1 MKRKKLSIKYQLN
14 KNYENIKD
22 FLLNIK
28 DYFKNNSNTIHK
40 ARNELKVIEYK
51 GIETVVKAFKV
62 PNILNQIVYAYFR
75 DSKAKKSYQ
84 NAIKLKNLNINTPK
98 PIGYIEFYRNFLF
111 KESFFISEKLD
122 YLFTIREP
130 LRNNNLKDREEIIK
144 KFVAFTYNLHK
155 NCVYHKDYSAGNIL
169 VFKNDK
175 NEYDFS
181 LVDINRMEFK
191 AIDLELGLDN
201 FAKLWLDSDNL
212 QIIAKEYSKLS
223 DVDEFKAIN
232 ILKSCDKKL
241 KDFVEMKRSIRGRK

>member
-1 MKRKKLSIKYQLN
+1 MTVIKHELN

-28 DYFKNNSNTIHK
+28 DYFKNNLNTIHK
-40 ARNELKVIEYK
+40 ARNELKVVEYK
-51 GIETVVKAFKV
+51 GLETVVKAFKV
-62 PNILNQIVYAYFR
+62 PNIVNQVVYAYFR

-111 KESFFISEKLD
+111 KESFFISEKVD

-130 LRNNNLKDREEIIK
+130 LRNVDLKDREEIIK

-169 VFKNDK
+169 VFKNEK

-191 AIDLELGLDN
+191 PINLELGLDN

-212 QIIAKEYSKLS
+212 QIIAKEYSLLAN
-223 DVDEFKAIN
+223 VDENNAIS

-241 KDFVEMKRSIRGRK
+241 KDFVEMKRKIRGRK